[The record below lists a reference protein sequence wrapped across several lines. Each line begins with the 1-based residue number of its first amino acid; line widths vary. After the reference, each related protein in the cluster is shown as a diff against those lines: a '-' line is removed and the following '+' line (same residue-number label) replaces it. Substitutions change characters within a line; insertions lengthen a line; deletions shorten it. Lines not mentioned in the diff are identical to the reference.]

1 MVSVCFFPVECCI
14 KLHLKH
20 RCIFG
25 KKIFYRVFPLL
36 SRFFLNTI
44 KDTCKNIRKRFFS
57 HKRSQEECFIVDI
70 VKIFENFQEISF

>member
-36 SRFFLNTI
+36 SFFLNTI
-44 KDTCKNIRKRFFS
+44 KDTYKNIRKQFFS
-57 HKRSQEECFIVDI
+57 HKRSQEECFIVVI
-70 VKIFENFQEISF
+70 VKIF